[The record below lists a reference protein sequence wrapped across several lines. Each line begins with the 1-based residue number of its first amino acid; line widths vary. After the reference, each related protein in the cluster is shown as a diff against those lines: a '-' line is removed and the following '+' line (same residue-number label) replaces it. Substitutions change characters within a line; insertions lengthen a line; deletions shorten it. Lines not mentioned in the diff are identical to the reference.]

1 MSSDT
6 DLLSHASLL
15 ASGFKAVVLARGVN
29 LRVLEL
35 PPGYESIV
43 HRTVSLD
50 YGVVTE
56 GALELVLDGPGGE
69 TRRVERGD
77 LVVQR
82 GTMHAWRN
90 PSKGEWARVVFVVL
104 DAERLVVGGREL
116 KEQWGLE

>member
-1 MSSDT
+1 
-6 DLLSHASLL
+6 LP
-15 ASGFKAVVLARGVN
+15 GGVN

-35 PPGYESIV
+35 PPGYQSIV

-56 GALELVLDGPGGE
+56 GELELLVEGEGEGGKGE
-69 TRRVERGD
+69 VSRLRRGD

-90 PSKGEWARVVFVVL
+90 PDAEAWARVVFVVV
-104 DAERLVVGGREL
+104 DAERLVVGVEEL
-116 KEQWGLE
+116 KEQWGVE